1 MATKSESTKE
11 PKKTTKAAAKKPA
24 TKVAAARKPKAVKE
38 VEPVVA
44 EETEAVIIKDGFAPA
59 EAMTAGVSLNIEEGR
74 YIYAVGRR
82 KTSVANIRLFLGK
95 GKSQINKKDFK
106 HYFGTQGYV
115 DAALRPLQLIGLT
128 DVYVYVNAK
137 GGGVHSQAQ
146 AVAHA
151 ISLAIAKN
159 TVELRKVLKKNGLL
173 TRDSRMKERK
183 KPGLKRA
190 RKGSQWAKR

>member
-1 MATKSESTKE
+1 MATKSDTTKE
-11 PKKTTKAAAKKPA
+11 PKKTKAVAKKPA
-24 TKVAAARKPKAVKE
+24 VKAVAKKPKAVKE
-38 VEPVVA
+38 APAVEV
-44 EETEAVIIKDGFAPA
+44 EETEAVIIKDGFKPA
-59 EAMTAGVSLNIEEGR
+59 EAMVAGVKLDLADGR
-74 YIYAVGRR
+74 YAYAVGRR
-82 KTSVANIRLFLGK
+82 KTSVANVRVFLGK

-106 HYFGTQGYV
+106 DYFGTQGYV
-115 DAALRPLQLIGLT
+115 DAALRPLQLTGLG

-146 AVAHA
+146 AVAHG